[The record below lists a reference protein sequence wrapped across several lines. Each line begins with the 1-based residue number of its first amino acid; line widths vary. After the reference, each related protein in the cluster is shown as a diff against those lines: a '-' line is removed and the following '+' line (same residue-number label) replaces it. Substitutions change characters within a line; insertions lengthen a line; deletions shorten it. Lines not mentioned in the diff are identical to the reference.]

1 MNKFIMGM
9 IVATAIILLYIY
21 RKKIFVAAQDGNTSG
36 NGNQLITVPT
46 SSATSKAMPGT
57 DGAMLGKMIADMMAL
72 KAKEEQ
78 PGTSKDIDYRPS
90 RPSWRNAPAFDIGK
104 MTINRAIEYPKAS
117 FCNCGNP
124 IDNDCGCSQNWDY
137 Q

>member
-36 NGNQLITVPT
+36 NGNKLITVPT
-46 SSATSKAMPGT
+46 STAKAVPGT
-57 DGAMLGKMIADMMAL
+57 DGAMLGKMIADMMSI
-72 KAKEEQ
+72 KASEDSPVPTNDVTYKPTK
-78 PGTSKDIDYRPS
+78 PGWKNPPS
-90 RPSWRNAPAFDIGK
+90 FDIGK

-124 IDNDCGCSQNWDY
+124 IESNCGCSQTYDY